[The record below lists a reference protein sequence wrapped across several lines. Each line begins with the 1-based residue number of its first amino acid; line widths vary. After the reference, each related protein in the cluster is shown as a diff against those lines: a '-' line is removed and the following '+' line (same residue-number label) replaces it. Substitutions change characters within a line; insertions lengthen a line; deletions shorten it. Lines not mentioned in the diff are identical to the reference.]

1 MAWTQVS
8 ATGGGGGR
16 VGGGRGGSANGEVG
30 LLIRLHI
37 PTHFPAVPWLV
48 KCIFGGGDVTALVEV
63 CFLL

>member
-30 LLIRLHI
+30 LHIRLHI

-48 KCIFGGGDVTALVEV
+48 KCIFGGG
-63 CFLL
+63 CHSFG